1 MVSVLWVWSSSIIW
15 QKVLLF
21 DRRRQV
27 VRLDAEPDDVSAAV
41 PVLLPPLHHPA
52 SSGDL
57 VIADAFDAPF
67 VASAASTGRY
77 TQQPIFAVAVFQ
89 PSAARSKP
97 RQPIKK
103 WWRHR
108 RTILGR
114 LVSFKPFRFFV
125 FIFVV
130 RLIDQILRIASF
142 CDSFFH
148 EKRKKEDEKKLF
160 RTKVFMAS
168 LKWKLAPGV
177 F

>member
-27 VRLDAEPDDVSAAV
+27 VWLDAEPDDVSAAV

-114 LVSFKPFRFFV
+114 LVSFKTFSVFRFHFC
-125 FIFVV
+125 
-130 RLIDQILRIASF
+130 RSIDRSNFA
-142 CDSFFH
+142 DRFFLWFFFS
-148 EKRKKEDEKKLF
+148 RKKEKRRWEEAVSYESF
-160 RTKVFMAS
+160 YGIS
-168 LKWKLAPGV
+168 
-177 F
+177 